1 MKCLYYVAPTLEST
15 RQISEDLHTAGVRDF
30 FVHVIAKDAA
40 GLKHQHIH
48 SANYLET
55 LDIVRDG
62 FIGAA
67 IGVLIGLAVAALL
80 FFIDP
85 FPNAPR
91 IVYFIIVVLVI
102 LFGAWEGG
110 LTGIAMENN
119 KIRRFHGDIEAGKY
133 VILIYARKEQGAAV
147 RAMMRAKHKEA
158 QLVAVTKHFVN
169 PFSALRRRH
178 AVHHPEARAENAPT
192 QESARPQ

>member
-15 RQISEDLHTAGVRDF
+15 RQITDDLHAAGVRDF
-30 FVHVIAKDAA
+30 FVHVIAKDES

-48 SANYLET
+48 SSNYFET
-55 LDIVRDG
+55 LDIIRDG

-67 IGVLIGLAVAALL
+67 IGVLLGLVAAAAL

-91 IVYFIIVVLVI
+91 IVYFVIVVLII

-110 LTGIAMENN
+110 LTGIAMENR
-119 KIRRFHGDIEAGKY
+119 KLRKFHREIEAGKY
-133 VILIYARKEQGAAV
+133 VILIYAWREQGAAV

-158 QLVAVTKHFVN
+158 ELSAVTKHYIN

-178 AVHHPEARAENAPT
+178 HVMRGQGEAGEREEQAL
-192 QESARPQ
+192 